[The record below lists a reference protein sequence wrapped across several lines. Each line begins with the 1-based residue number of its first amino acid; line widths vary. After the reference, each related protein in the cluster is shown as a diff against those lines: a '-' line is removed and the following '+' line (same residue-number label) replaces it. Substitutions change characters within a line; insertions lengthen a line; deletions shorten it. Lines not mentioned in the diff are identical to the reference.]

1 MPQHVNNN
9 ENKSI
14 KALFGEFLE
23 SKLGTIFSLV
33 VVVGTIYFVNTRM
46 WIIPL
51 VLSLIALSWLIRG
64 LRSSSRTKNI
74 SLRIFYSITIV
85 VSGYLVYIGVNTTVD
100 WYKSNA
106 LYQRD
111 KAAIVQFVT
120 SLHLVDKIK
129 DVNSY
134 FTTRDSSASGVKE

>member
-1 MPQHVNNN
+1 MSQHVNNN

-85 VSGYLVYIGVNTTVD
+85 VSGYLVYIGINTTVD

-106 LYQRD
+106 FYQRD

>member
-1 MPQHVNNN
+1 MSQHVNNN

-85 VSGYLVYIGVNTTVD
+85 VSGYLVYMGINTTVD

-106 LYQRD
+106 FYQRD

-134 FTTRDSSASGVKE
+134 FTTRDSSASGIKE